1 MKLHSKYIWKDPID
15 QTVDN
20 EVLVFIGKDGTTE
33 NGSIAYFSLEGGDG
47 SVWVGLEEDE
57 LDWIEEG
64 K

>member
-20 EVLVFIGKDGTTE
+20 EVLVFIGTVEHSTHL
-33 NGSIAYFSLEGGDG
+33 FSLDGGDG

-57 LDWIEEG
+57 LDWVEEVL
-64 K
+64 